1 MFLVHT
7 LSPEYWHTLATRCC
21 IALSM
26 LTSVMGFFMIAFGC
40 DIEAPWSQIVNECE
54 SIVSRMS
61 PDAPIVCIPLNQ
73 IPTVQ
78 ALDRDNRLRHCVGT
92 GNLRHHL
99 THALQRAKAMD
110 RQVQSH
116 HGLCAPTTVYIIVL
130 QVALHQTYMSIS
142 RIIIIAVY
150 RLLSL
155 RDLRSSS
162 DPFFDRVLPIAW
174 TQGEQAYGFATV
186 VIPSLM
192 PFLMKLNTGLGALSR
207 EDFVMETTRHES
219 SGNFALQSLKPSQ
232 RGSMVSQESLTT
244 LGKILLTIIRTR
256 CERTMLPSNLRWL
269 QRETK
274 EGACRAMT
282 VKGSW

>member
-1 MFLVHT
+1 MLFNVQRRWT
-7 LSPEYWHTLATRCC
+7 GKFKATMVF
-21 IALSM
+21 AL
-26 LTSVMGFFMIAFGC
+26 
-40 DIEAPWSQIVNECE
+40 
-54 SIVSRMS
+54 
-61 PDAPIVCIPLNQ
+61 
-73 IPTVQ
+73 
-78 ALDRDNRLRHCVGT
+78 RLPYI
-92 GNLRHHL
+92 
-99 THALQRAKAMD
+99 
-110 RQVQSH
+110 S
-116 HGLCAPTTVYIIVL
+116 LCS

-174 TQGEQAYGFATV
+174 TQGEQAYGFATA

-219 SGNFALQSLKPSQ
+219 SGNFALQSLKPSR